1 MLVGAQF
8 NQNLYASGVRTL
20 GGGTKSIPKLS
31 DESLAD
37 LEQKLKALK
46 PQFVRVFFS
55 PFQDKGPPST
65 RDSFVRTVQLAQ
77 AAGATINITVQS
89 VEPYVHDPPYVH
101 NPDLGM
107 NEFAAVLEELVRS
120 QGCTNVRWVT
130 LQNEPNTPP
139 GSEKINPPL
148 LKSMYESLDKALGDL
163 RSQIRFMAGD
173 LIEGADP
180 KKEYPPSEPLPPAF
194 NDIGSDWRG
203 FSNQGYWVKWMQ
215 NNMDDIVDA
224 YSIHIYW
231 DAYSD
236 ISPKPKFL
244 TRLETIRR
252 KGKPFYVT
260 EFGVR
265 GNDPH
270 GPHGPPGTLHDGT
283 PVQRSKLAA
292 FQHAWFQIVAAQL
305 GCAGTAKWDAYQAT
319 YDATPQSFYT
329 IAGPVQNTWDR
340 YPTHDLLQLFTTT
353 TEPGW
358 QAASV
363 PGVEPWAA
371 VAEFRS
377 GTDLAIVGLDTRWAM
392 RNDDSQQQS
401 SFTVPTRLAR
411 GTQLAFLVWNHGGE
425 GRISRRAAVT
435 VGAQGQITIDVPQQ
449 GVFALT
455 TRQLDSV

>member
-8 NQNLYASGVRTL
+8 NQNLYASGLRTL
-20 GGGTKSIPKLS
+20 SGRTKPIPKLS

-37 LEQKLKALK
+37 LGQKLKALE

-89 VEPYVHDPPYVH
+89 VAPYVPDP
-101 NPDLGM
+101 DRGIDD
-107 NEFAAVLEELVRS
+107 FAGVLDDLVRT

-139 GSEKINPPL
+139 GSEKISPPL
-148 LKSMYESLDKALGDL
+148 LKSMYESLDTALGDL
-163 RSQIRFMAGD
+163 RPQIRFMAGD
-173 LIEGADP
+173 LIQGADP
-180 KKEYPPSEPLPPAF
+180 KEGYPPSASLPPAF

-203 FSNQGYWVKWMQ
+203 FTNQGYWVRWMQ
-215 NNMDDIVDA
+215 ENMDDIVDA

-236 ISPKPKFL
+236 IAPKPKFL
-244 TRLETIRR
+244 TRLETISG

-265 GNDPH
+265 GDDPH
-270 GPHGPPGTLHDGT
+270 GPGGPPGTLRDGT

-292 FQHAWFQIVAAQL
+292 FQHAWFQIAAAQL

-319 YDATPQSFYT
+319 YDATPQSFYA
-329 IAGPVQNTWDR
+329 IGGPDESTWDS
-340 YPTHDLLQLFTTT
+340 YPTYDLLQLFTTS

-358 QAASV
+358 QAAGV
-363 PGVEPWAA
+363 AGVEPWAA

-401 SFTVPTRLAR
+401 SFTVATGLAG
-411 GTQLAFLVWNHGGE
+411 GTQLAFLVWNHGGD
-425 GRISRRAAVT
+425 GRISRQAPVT
-435 VGAQGQITIDVPQQ
+435 VGTQGQITIDVPQQ

-455 TRQLDSV
+455 TKHLEPA

>member
-8 NQNLYASGVRTL
+8 NQNLYASGLRTL
-20 GGGTKSIPKLS
+20 GGRTKAIPTLS
-31 DESLAD
+31 GESLAD
-37 LEQKLKALK
+37 LEQKLKDLE
-46 PQFVRVFFS
+46 PQLVRVFFS

-89 VEPYVHDPPYVH
+89 VQPYVADPGQ
-101 NPDLGM
+101 GM
-107 NEFAAVLEELVRS
+107 NEFAAVLDGLVRS

-148 LKSMYESLDKALGDL
+148 LKSMYESLDTALGDL
-163 RSQIRFMAGD
+163 RPQIQFMAGD
-173 LIEGADP
+173 LIQGADP
-180 KKEYPPSEPLPPAF
+180 RQEYPPSAPLPPAF
-194 NDIGSDWRG
+194 NDIGSNWRG

-215 NNMDDIVDA
+215 ENMDEIVDA

-231 DAYSD
+231 NAYSD
-236 ISPKPKFL
+236 IGAKPKFL
-244 TRLETIRR
+244 TRLETIRGS
-252 KGKPFYVT
+252 GKPFYVT
-260 EFGVR
+260 EFDVR
-265 GNDPH
+265 GNKPY
-270 GPHGPPGTLHDGT
+270 GSGGPPGTLRDQTT
-283 PVQRSKLAA
+283 PVQQSKLAA
-292 FQHAWFQIVAAQL
+292 FQHAWFQIAAAQL

-329 IAGPVQNTWDR
+329 IGGPDQNTWDS
-340 YPTHDLLQLFTTT
+340 YPTYDLLRLFTTT

-358 QAASV
+358 QTASV

-371 VAEFRS
+371 VAEFR
-377 GTDLAIVGLDTRWAM
+377 GGAELAIVGLDTRWAM

-401 SFTVPTRLAR
+401 SFTLPTGLAS
-411 GTQLAFLVWNHGGE
+411 GAQLAFLVWNHDGD
-425 GRISRRAAVT
+425 GRISRQAPVT
-435 VGAQGQITIDVPQQ
+435 VGAQGPVTVDVPQQ

-455 TRQLDSV
+455 TKDLEPA

>member
-8 NQNLYASGVRTL
+8 NQNLYASGLRIL
-20 GGGTKSIPKLS
+20 GGKTKTVPKLS

-55 PFQDKGPPST
+55 PFQDTGPPST

-89 VEPYVHDPPYVH
+89 VLPYVE
-101 NPDLGM
+101 NPGQGM
-107 NEFAAVLEELVRS
+107 NEFAAVLDELVRS

-148 LKSMYESLDKALGDL
+148 LKSMYQSLDTALGDL
-163 RSQIRFMAGD
+163 RPQIKFMAGD
-173 LIEGADP
+173 LIEGDDP
-180 KKEYPPSEPLPPAF
+180 KNGYPPSASLPPAF

-215 NNMDDIVDA
+215 ENMDDIADA

-231 DAYSD
+231 NAYSD
-236 ISPKPKFL
+236 IEPKPKFM
-244 TRLETIRR
+244 TRLETITG

-265 GNDPH
+265 GNNAH
-270 GPHGPPGTLHDGT
+270 GPEGPPGTLRDGT
-283 PVQRSKLAA
+283 PLQRSKLGA
-292 FQHAWFQIVAAQL
+292 FQHAWFQIAAAQL
-305 GCAGTAKWDAYQAT
+305 GCAGTAKWDAYQAF
-319 YDATPQSFYT
+319 YDATRQSFYA
-329 IAGPVQNTWDR
+329 IGGPVENTWDT
-340 YPTHDLLQLFTTT
+340 YPTYDLLRLFTTT
-353 TEPGW
+353 MEPGW

-371 VAEFRS
+371 VAEFR
-377 GTDLAIVGLDTRWAM
+377 GDRTELAIVGLDKRWAM
-392 RNDDSQQQS
+392 MNGDSQQQS
-401 SFTVPTRLAR
+401 SFTLATGLAQ
-411 GTQLAFLVWNHGGE
+411 GTQLALLVWNHGGE
-425 GRISRRAAVT
+425 GRISRQAPVS
-435 VGAQGQITIDVPQQ
+435 VGVRGQVTIDVPQHS
-449 GVFALT
+449 VFALT
-455 TRQLDSV
+455 TKQLEPA